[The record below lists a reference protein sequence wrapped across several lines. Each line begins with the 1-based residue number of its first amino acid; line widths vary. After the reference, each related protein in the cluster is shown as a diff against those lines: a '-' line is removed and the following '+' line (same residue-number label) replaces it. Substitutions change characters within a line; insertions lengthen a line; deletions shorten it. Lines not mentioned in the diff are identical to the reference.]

1 MTKNKG
7 FSLLEVVVAFAVAAL
22 CLGAAAQVFSAATR
36 HVGLVQ
42 DRMRALSL
50 AETVLAAAG
59 VTEALAPGVVSG
71 ELSGGLQWRRTV
83 ERYPQA
89 DDAKGAEDE
98 GTEPHWVAYRVT
110 VEVRRG
116 AQPVLSIGSVR
127 LGRTA

>member
-1 MTKNKG
+1 MNKG
-7 FSLLEVVVAFAVAAL
+7 FSLIEVVVAFAVAAL

-59 VTEALAPGVVSG
+59 VTEPLAPGVLSG

-83 ERYPQA
+83 ERYPQVEEA
-89 DDAKGAEDE
+89 E
-98 GTEPHWVAYRVT
+98 GTEPEWVAYRVT

-116 AQPVLSIGSVR
+116 AGRVLSIGSVR
-127 LGRTA
+127 LGRAA